1 MFHFCY
7 IMWLFFSHKVAGSR
21 QISSIKVPFQI
32 TEGFISIELVRIKKK
47 KITLWEAE
55 MQP

>member
-32 TEGFISIELVRIKKK
+32 TEGFISIELVKKK
-47 KITLWEAE
+47 KKKKLWEAE